1 MKGKRLGLLCG
12 VVCLCLAVCGGCGRG
27 TTVVPG
33 YAEGELRCSF
43 SGQMS
48 GIEVAGELWVSAR
61 GAGENQGVGEP
72 GGADG
77 NKTNGVQSGG
87 GTAKSTLSGG
97 DAASGTLS
105 GGAAANGTL
114 SGGAAASGT
123 LLGGGAANGTLSGG
137 GTANGTLS
145 GGDAASGTLS
155 GGGADGEKAQVLVDL
170 APGRDIILY
179 FTAPAALSGLEISR
193 LGGRL
198 SVKLGNV
205 ELGAAFEDGIFGV
218 PGSGGA
224 ESYGLLAMVAVLFPA
239 DMSCEVTPIPGAG
252 QMSIRY
258 RAVPGAEVIVG
269 RDGQVAEV
277 RWGEDSELRIG

>member
-27 TTVVPG
+27 ATVVPG

-61 GAGENQGVGEP
+61 GAGESQGDGEP
-72 GGADG
+72 GGAVDG
-77 NKTNGVQSGG
+77 TLSGSVASG
-87 GTAKSTLSGG
+87 TLSGG
-97 DAASGTLS
+97 VASGTLS
-105 GGAAANGTL
+105 GGAA
-114 SGGAAASGT
+114 SG
-123 LLGGGAANGTLSGG
+123 
-137 GTANGTLS
+137 
-145 GGDAASGTLS
+145 D
-155 GGGADGEKAQVLVDL
+155 ADGEKAQALVDL

-218 PGSGGA
+218 PGNGGA

-258 RAVPGAEVIVG
+258 RAVPGAEVIVS

-277 RWGEDSELRIG
+277 RWGDSGVRVG